1 MPPSVCQEDH
11 SAHIMLGK
19 SQGDMHNPTKLESSI
34 LMHRAEVLTIP
45 PLNTPEVVALSRFGS
60 LAMVCVPFCH
70 RKGPGNSG
78 LEVTS
83 APYVWFCP

>member
-1 MPPSVCQEDH
+1 MH
-11 SAHIMLGK
+11 S
-19 SQGDMHNPTKLESSI
+19 
-34 LMHRAEVLTIP
+34 AEVLTTP

-60 LAMVCVPFCH
+60 VAMVFVPFCH